1 MTSGLYSSLMC
12 ALGHPSAIS
21 GVARA
26 ASEDTFHPFLAKKP
40 HAVQEKKK
48 KKRHHVQPAP
58 QFRKKSEFEGGLRDS
73 CSSRR

>member
-26 ASEDTFHPFLAKKP
+26 ASEGTFHPFLAKKP

-48 KKRHHVQPAP
+48 KKKDTMFNLPP
-58 QFRKKSEFEGGLRDS
+58 SSGKKVNLKVG
-73 CSSRR
+73 

>member
-26 ASEDTFHPFLAKKP
+26 ASEGTFHPFLAKKP

-48 KKRHHVQPAP
+48 KKDTMFNLPP
-58 QFRKKSEFEGGLRDS
+58 SSGKKVNLKVG
-73 CSSRR
+73 